1 MKTFNHFL
9 RSALFLTALVLSVFS
24 CNMFDA
30 SVNDYLS
37 YYTQGIFASEISPYE
52 NMPSKYINGILYIPS
67 NLEQYYCLE
76 FYYSDTKNR
85 EHVRFCYKD
94 ALDTTR
100 DFPGYSS
107 SADYYADLD
116 HNNHHCKIYF
126 SPSYLKSKDK
136 ETADRNINLKLL
148 FQYASTDD
156 FADPI
161 DTEPFYLNCVVNTP
175 PEILEDNYTYCKLIV
190 DGVKRN
196 ILCFNIKPEEENLY
210 GDLKNSNGNYTIKIN
225 GTPYEFYFDTTTHK
239 PVFQGP
245 NKFYSS
251 ISSIPGGSGPEY
263 PEGGFEAKTN
273 PVYFVT
279 DENTEKLYEILI
291 VDNHGLEKKY
301 TISTKPSGKQKLNLN
316 VSGGT
321 DFIEITPDFTALPQK
336 QGETPIT
343 VNNLTLV
350 YTIDDGEVQKC
361 SITNS
366 TPFRIYVP
374 GGTERINYYMK
385 TDQPDINQSEHK
397 ETKFTL
403 QKKIYVRPTQE
414 DSNYRGGTSDT
425 PWNIKDALEY
435 LGHQTGEWTLDVG
448 NWEYIAMSEADID
461 AVGKSFIYVKKD
473 PSVNV
478 KINIE
483 GKSDTQRATF
493 NANGNGRVFYAN
505 GVPVSLKYVN
515 ITGGNYDTNGAGVV
529 SNDSLSLENC
539 NVYGNS
545 STIIQSSDP
554 KLVAATGHGG
564 GIYKDGSTLLY
575 VKNCKVY
582 SNESERKGAGIF
594 VNSST
599 VYIEN
604 TKIYDNKSGTWGG
617 GIWNENGHVYIYGGS
632 IIGTA
637 SDDTAQYTEN
647 LGKYSNR
654 AESGGGGIYSKKG
667 TINIG
672 YYLDEEQELTEDDEH
687 TNSVIYNTANYGGG
701 IYCDRALVRMYNGTI
716 NCNYGYQGGGVYL
729 YKSGDD
735 LSKFNIKDSS
745 MSKNNVS
752 NKGGAVYVEDKE
764 KTVFMP
770 MGTVTIDSSSAK
782 NNDVYLYYETDPQ
795 KTPVDTAIS
804 LNSSSEL
811 DSSSHISITPGSYSD
826 TKPKLVGIADAD
838 IAQKYKC
845 FSVTKS
851 GNTDYFLSPKAVL
864 TTYQP
869 AETLS
874 SDPGTNA
881 KIGVFSAADITNIKN
896 LVYNGTCDF
905 EGITIELQED
915 TTVKITSGL
924 DCIGGG
930 SHPFK
935 GTFDGKNHK
944 IIFDS
949 SYHGL
954 FSDTY
959 NATIKNIIFEGTIC
973 PPRNSGNEVA
983 PAIRVMKGGTI
994 QNCINKC
1001 DITYLEATYAQKI
1014 GGLVAI
1020 ASGTVFSGDDGLDS
1034 SVYNRDCIIDG
1045 CINKGIINAHSEKWC
1060 TVGGIVADAR
1070 VCLIKNCGNEGAIT
1084 AMENVGGI
1092 AGTIDGYGS
1101 DGEGTHILNCYS
1113 IGNLTTTDGGP
1124 NDGKSYTGGITAG
1137 YTMGYAGY
1145 KAKIHNCAFE
1155 ASITFPSSGAQ
1166 YAAIFPRVCWDED
1179 NNPITGKPDSDNNFT
1194 CCANNIPSF
1203 YEPGYTGSG
1212 TPTPLI
1218 NRINQLN
1225 TWVNNKN
1232 GSQNPAPY
1240 KRWTVVDN
1248 HIAFE

>member
-1 MKTFNHFL
+1 
-9 RSALFLTALVLSVFS
+9 
-24 CNMFDA
+24 MFDA

-94 ALDTTR
+94 ALDITR
-100 DFPGYSS
+100 GFPGYSS

-210 GDLKNSNGNYTIKIN
+210 GDLKNSNGNYTIRIN
-225 GTPYEFYFDTTTHK
+225 GTQYEFYFDTTTHK
-239 PVFQGP
+239 PVFQGT

-251 ISSIPGGSGPEY
+251 ISSIPGGSGLET

-301 TISTKPSGKQKLNLN
+301 TISTKPSGKQKLNLS
-316 VSGGT
+316 VSEGI
-321 DFIEITPDFTALPQK
+321 DSIEITPDFTAVPQK

-343 VNNLTLV
+343 VNNLILV
-350 YTIDDGEVQKC
+350 YTIDDGELQQKNFNNND
-361 SITNS
+361 T
-366 TPFRIYVP
+366 TPFTIYVP

-403 QKKIYVRPTQE
+403 QKKIYVKPTPE

-448 NWEYIAMSEADID
+448 SGEYKAMSEADID
-461 AVGKSFIYVKKD
+461 AVGEAFIYVKKD

-483 GKSDTQRATF
+483 GESDTQRATF
-493 NANGNGRVFYAN
+493 NANSIGRVFSAN

-515 ITGGNYDTNGAGVV
+515 IAGGNYDKNGAGVV
-529 SNDSLSLENC
+529 SNNSLSLENC
-539 NVYGNS
+539 NIYGNT
-545 STIIQSSDP
+545 STICQSSDP
-554 KLVAATGHGG
+554 EFNDGTGHGG
-564 GIYKDGSTLLY
+564 GIYKSGTTLLY

-582 SNESERKGAGIF
+582 SNESKRKGAGIF

-617 GIWNENGHVYIYGGS
+617 GIWNQNGNVYIYGGS

-654 AESGGGGIYSKKG
+654 AGSGGGGIYSKKG

-701 IYCDRALVRMYNGTI
+701 IYCDRALVRMYKGII

-729 YKSGDD
+729 YKSSDD

-826 TKPKLVGIADAD
+826 TNPKLVGIAVAD

-851 GNTDYFLSPKAVL
+851 GNTEYFLNPKAVL

-869 AETLS
+869 AETLPDNYSVS
-874 SDPGTNA
+874 SGKTLYVWS
-881 KIGVFSAADITNIKN
+881 GADITRIAALSKN
-896 LVYNGTCDF
+896 YDF
-905 EGITIELQED
+905 TGA
-915 TTVKITSGL
+915 TVKLLDNIQTSIRDDDDQIGSSDKPFNGIFDGNSKEINCSNNTDAIFHIT
-924 DCIGGG
+924 GG
-930 SHPFK
+930 S
-935 GTFDGKNHK
+935 
-944 IIFDS
+944 
-949 SYHGL
+949 
-954 FSDTY
+954 
-959 NATIKNIIFEGTIC
+959 AEIKNIKLTGSVTLNDSV
-973 PPRNSGNEVA
+973 PQY
-983 PAIRVMKGGTI
+983 PALLIALMKGGKIEDCKNYCSLTI
-994 QNCINKC
+994 TTGVDLKCVGALVSQAQKNSDETAYAELNKCIN
-1001 DITYLEATYAQKI
+1001 YAYVNVTCTEQDSYGCV
-1014 GGLVAI
+1014 GGLVGSSAGCNFTNC
-1020 ASGTVFSGDDGLDS
+1020 AQRNYVKGGKHAGGL
-1034 SVYNRDCIIDG
+1034 
-1045 CINKGIINAHSEKWC
+1045 
-1060 TVGGIVADAR
+1060 
-1070 VCLIKNCGNEGAIT
+1070 L
-1084 AMENVGGI
+1084 
-1092 AGTIDGYGS
+1092 
-1101 DGEGTHILNCYS
+1101 
-1113 IGNLTTTDGGP
+1113 
-1124 NDGKSYTGGITAG
+1124 GKFAG
-1137 YTMGYAGY
+1137 YTTASTFRNCYVSANVTSTVSGGFAGGLTNSHLTYEYPVEFYNCYYMGTLYTNNG
-1145 KAKIHNCAFE
+1145 
-1155 ASITFPSSGAQ
+1155 SSGGFVGNDYGA
-1166 YAAIFPRVCWDED
+1166 
-1179 NNPITGKPDSDNNFT
+1179 NPNSNTLKFSNCILVQNYYTGNATYEPNPEEGTTIEADSDTITKIKNKLNSIANDNENYTRFKNLNNRCVFDDET
-1194 CCANNIPSF
+1194 
-1203 YEPGYTGSG
+1203 
-1212 TPTPLI
+1212 
-1218 NRINQLN
+1218 Q
-1225 TWVNNKN
+1225 
-1232 GSQNPAPY
+1232 
-1240 KRWTVVDN
+1240 
-1248 HIAFE
+1248 